1 MLLNQCLVFPQDIA
15 DVSVQFP
22 ELIGDI
28 QLPLFF
34 EEGKFFS
41 SVLRVGSAGIQLWTH
56 YDVSDELAH
65 VYIHSFICV
74 TLHHVF

>member
-1 MLLNQCLVFPQDIA
+1 M
-15 DVSVQFP
+15 SVQFP

-28 QLPLFF
+28 HLPLFF

-65 VYIHSFICV
+65 VSV
-74 TLHHVF
+74 PSL